1 MTRATLKDVAA
12 HAGVSHQ
19 TVSNVLNGHPSIR
32 PATRER
38 VLSSISALDY
48 HPNQAAKALREA
60 RVTTLCFASFGHDPD
75 TLSDP
80 YRNLIQAALTAEA
93 NAHGYSLATAFL
105 DHGAASLEDL
115 RQRYLQRVIGGAV
128 IIGTQLRAAQ
138 WERITSWGLNVVLL
152 DHLLP
157 APAHTVSADYR
168 GGMAALVAHHVSRG
182 RRDLALVLPTGD
194 YGSTAMMRRDA
205 FFEAAQACGVRAR
218 HVDGDWTYAAGER
231 AVRELHAAGDLPD
244 ALLGGND
251 RMATGALSAAHRLGL
266 SVPGDLA
273 VSGFDDFD
281 FVQYLHPTLTTVRVP
296 HAEMAREAMRHLIA
310 LTGGEAPQAPAPY
323 PVSLIVRDSA

>member
-32 PATRER
+32 PSTRER

-60 RVTTLCFASFGHDPD
+60 RVTTLCFVSFEHDPD
-75 TLSDP
+75 NLSDP

-93 NAHGYSLATAFL
+93 NVHGYSLATAFL
-105 DHGAASLEDL
+105 AHDEASLDAL
-115 RQRYLQRVIGGAV
+115 RQRYLQRTIAGAV
-128 IIGTQLRAAQ
+128 IIGTRLQASQ
-138 WERITSWGLNVVLL
+138 WERITSWGLQVVLL

-157 APAHTVSADYR
+157 GAAHTVSADYR
-168 GGMAALVAHHVSRG
+168 GGMHALVAHHVSRG
-182 RRDLALVLPTGD
+182 RRDLALVLPTRD
-194 YGSTAMMRRDA
+194 YGSTSLMRRDA
-205 FFEAAQACGVRAR
+205 FFEAAQAHGVRAR
-218 HVDGDWTYAAGER
+218 HIDGDWSYASGER
-231 AVRELHAAGDLPD
+231 ALLSLHAARELPD

-251 RMATGALSAAHRLGL
+251 RMATGALSAAHSLGL

-281 FVQYLHPTLTTVRVP
+281 FVQYLHPKLTTVRVP
-296 HAEMAREAMRHLIA
+296 HAEMARDAARHLIA
-310 LTGGEAPQAPAPY
+310 LTSGESPETPAPY

>member
-32 PATRER
+32 PTTRER

-75 TLSDP
+75 DLSDP

-93 NAHGYSLATAFL
+93 NAHGYSLVTAFL
-105 DHGAASLEDL
+105 DDSEAKLEAL
-115 RQRYLQRVIGGAV
+115 RQRYLQRTVGGVV
-128 IIGTQLRAAQ
+128 IIGTQLRPAQ
-138 WERITSWGLNVVLL
+138 WERITSWGLQVVLL

-157 APAHTVSADYR
+157 GAAHTVSADYR
-168 GGMAALVAHHVSRG
+168 GGMHALVAHHAARG
-182 RRDLALVLPTGD
+182 RRDLALVLPQQD
-194 YGSTAMMRRDA
+194 YGSTALARQEA
-205 FFEAAQACGVRAR
+205 FFEAAQQCGVRAR
-218 HVDGDWTYAAGER
+218 HVDGDWSYASGER
-231 AVRELHAAGDLPD
+231 ALRALHASGDLPD

-251 RMATGALSAAHRLGL
+251 RMATGALSAAHSLGL

-273 VSGFDDFD
+273 ISGFDDFD
-281 FVQYLHPTLTTVRVP
+281 FVQYLHPRLTTVRVP
-296 HAEMAREAMRHLIA
+296 HAEMAREAARHLIA
-310 LTGGEAPQAPAPY
+310 LTSGEAPETPAPY